1 MGSVNLD
8 NTGSGSAITLSS
20 DGTSLLLNGTAVGG
34 GSANAV
40 PTTTVPVSGQTNNWT
55 VAIGQNV
62 LINVDNNKSSNVGIG
77 YGALE
82 LAEDV
87 RTNVAVGGNA
97 LRNNGTASF
106 AWQNTAIGVSAG
118 SNVTGGT
125 NNIFMGYNC
134 GGAISGGGQNII
146 IGAEAYLNKTGSNF
160 QNNVIIGYKAG
171 SGSTQTSP
179 NDQILIGQQAGY
191 NATSGAIAIGNFAV
205 SGNGGFQSVGIGH
218 RALNSGGYIRNTAV
232 GHYCM
237 LNADQTAQENTA
249 MGYYALKQ
257 LTTGD
262 GNVAIGNQTALN
274 ITTGSYN
281 TLVGNYAGDALTTP
295 TANTFIGQNSGGN
308 ITTGSKNTI
317 IGIFNGNQ
325 HGLDIRTSSNN
336 IVLSDGDGNPR
347 VIVDGSG
354 NLLAGKTSSATNT
367 VGHELKVNG
376 TAVHTTDGITPFY
389 LNRKTTDGVIAE
401 FRKDNTTVGTIGV
414 SGGNNLYISGEATN
428 HSGVTFGTDVL
439 IPSRQA
445 AMTNGITDL
454 GSSGNR
460 FKDLYLSS
468 NVYANNFMGVNDT
481 NTFVHMGGSDVMSF
495 WTGNNERMRIDS
507 SGNVGIGTN
516 NSVAK
521 LAIKG
526 ANDTNF
532 EIQPDISSGVN
543 RITNFN
549 RVSSTYKKLRID
561 ASEHEFYVSGNP
573 KVNIDS
579 SGRVTMPSQP
589 AFYASGGGGGIT
601 NGTIITNWVE
611 KHDASNNHT
620 NGRFTAPVA
629 GYYAVSMG
637 VRSINGSSTIYA
649 QIHVNG
655 GGALGLS
662 AIEVK
667 PSMATEHHRGGGYYY
682 LNANDYVE
690 VYAGS
695 NVHTDGSDH
704 FAVTLLS

>member
-1 MGSVNLD
+1 MGKIEID
-8 NTGSGSAITLSS
+8 HTGSGGGITLSS
-20 DGTSLLLNGTAVGG
+20 DGTSLLLGGTAVGG

-414 SGGNNLYISGEATN
+414 VDGDNLFI
-428 HSGVTFGTDVL
+428 
-439 IPSRQA
+439 
-445 AMTNGITDL
+445 
-454 GSSGNR
+454 GSSASDHAGFYFNNTNVKPYVNGAVSDNTMNIGASAER
-460 FKDLYLSS
+460 FKDIFISGGIHLGGTGAANKLDDYEAGSFYPVFEQGGATITMGSTVGFYTKVGRLVHCSARITTSSWSGGSGTIYIAGLPFTSASGIDCHTAAIGPTFSGWSNSNAPRFGFMTGSS
-468 NVYANNFMGVNDT
+468 NKIILFTGDTSDARSQHDTAVTNNGD
-481 NTFVHMGGSDVMSF
+481 GS
-495 WTGNNERMRIDS
+495 
-507 SGNVGIGTN
+507 VGI
-516 NSVAK
+516 
-521 LAIKG
+521 I
-526 ANDTNF
+526 
-532 EIQPDISSGVN
+532 
-543 RITNFN
+543 FN
-549 RVSSTYKKLRID
+549 VTY
-561 ASEHEFYVSGNP
+561 
-573 KVNIDS
+573 
-579 SGRVTMPSQP
+579 T
-589 AFYASGGGGGIT
+589 T
-601 NGTIITNWVE
+601 
-611 KHDASNNHT
+611 
-620 NGRFTAPVA
+620 
-629 GYYAVSMG
+629 
-637 VRSINGSSTIYA
+637 
-649 QIHVNG
+649 
-655 GGALGLS
+655 
-662 AIEVK
+662 
-667 PSMATEHHRGGGYYY
+667 
-682 LNANDYVE
+682 
-690 VYAGS
+690 
-695 NVHTDGSDH
+695 
-704 FAVTLLS
+704 

>member
-347 VIVDGSG
+347 FVINSSG
-354 NLLAGKTSSATNT
+354 RQAFA
-367 VGHELKVNG
+367 NG
-376 TAVHTTDGITPFY
+376 TANAHGNFVGEV
-389 LNRKTTDGVIAE
+389 GVSAYRALSFE
-401 FRKDNTTVGTIGV
+401 HTVGGGEVGSVRTTASTAVYYGDGSQLTGVGGSTTFGAVGTYIWGRPFNGTNYALNATASSLYAITSHISAYGGQGYFRTGTGWQASPSQTAV
-414 SGGNNLYISGEATN
+414 SGTW
-428 HSGVTFGTDVL
+428 
-439 IPSRQA
+439 R
-445 AMTNGITDL
+445 
-454 GSSGNR
+454 
-460 FKDLYLSS
+460 
-468 NVYANNFMGVNDT
+468 
-481 NTFVHMGGSDVMSF
+481 HMGGA
-495 WTGNNERMRIDS
+495 GS
-507 SGNVGIGTN
+507 SV
-516 NSVAK
+516 
-521 LAIKG
+521 L
-526 ANDTNF
+526 
-532 EIQPDISSGVN
+532 
-543 RITNFN
+543 
-549 RVSSTYKKLRID
+549 SSTDWGVPGLWVRI
-561 ASEHEFYVSGNP
+561 S
-573 KVNIDS
+573 
-579 SGRVTMPSQP
+579 
-589 AFYASGGGGGIT
+589 
-601 NGTIITNWVE
+601 
-611 KHDASNNHT
+611 
-620 NGRFTAPVA
+620 
-629 GYYAVSMG
+629 
-637 VRSINGSSTIYA
+637 
-649 QIHVNG
+649 
-655 GGALGLS
+655 
-662 AIEVK
+662 
-667 PSMATEHHRGGGYYY
+667 
-682 LNANDYVE
+682 
-690 VYAGS
+690 
-695 NVHTDGSDH
+695 
-704 FAVTLLS
+704 